1 MRPKSMLAQASIEFV
16 VFVSILFTIL
26 LLTIYYNSSY
36 YIQLNSAKIFNDA
49 QAISDQVASE
59 INMALKAG
67 DGYIRSFYV
76 PTKISNSLDY
86 SLEIENYRV
95 KISWSNLSTQ
105 SIILTK
111 NVNGRVIPGHQN
123 LIKNVEGNISV
134 TQ

>member
-1 MRPKSMLAQASIEFV
+1 MRPKSMLAQASLEFV

-36 YIQLNSAKIFNDA
+36 YVQLTSTKIFNDA
-49 QAISDQVASE
+49 QAVSDQVASE

-67 DGYIRSFYV
+67 DGYTRSFYI
-76 PTKISNSLDY
+76 PTKVSNSLDY

-95 KISWSNLSTQ
+95 KLSWSDLSTQ

-111 NVNGRVIPGHQN
+111 NVTGNVTKGPN
-123 LIKNVEGNISV
+123 LIKNLDGIINV